1 MRASKKFCLTI
12 LVMALMNVTASIS
25 FAAEESSGSVVNT
38 PTNTNTASPA
48 QAGSGNS
55 LLTTIENLPSWFPKI
70 LGMQFNGV
78 YQNMPAFHSPY
89 QGQNSLTSSN
99 GEGHAFSH
107 TYGVYLGSQL
117 MPTLQAYMDFE
128 MFRGNGISDGNGL
141 AGYVNGDV
149 IRAGSAN
156 LPKDPYVAR
165 LYFRYFLPFS
175 SETEKVER
183 AMDQLPGEQPVS
195 RWEIKLGKLA
205 LADDFDQ
212 NRYANNNR
220 TQFQNFDF
228 LYNPAWDYAAD
239 TRGYSYG
246 FTTSLFKPQWRLAFG
261 LYMEAKTANGANF
274 DYFDTRELGYNLEL
288 TLKPN
293 DTGTVVRL
301 LSYFDEARMGSYD
314 AALALGRATST
325 APDISL
331 VDKPGGT
338 KYGFGLNFEQ
348 PLADEGE
355 TGIFGRLGWNDG
367 SHETWAYTE
376 ADQHGS
382 LGVQVNGVHWGRNED
397 CLGIA
402 YGVNGLST
410 PHKQYLEAGGS
421 GFMLGDGRLNYGYEQ
436 VLEAY
441 YRVQIGKY
449 LQVSPDFQFIQN
461 PGYNKDR
468 GPVEVFG
475 LRAHLSL

>member
-1 MRASKKFCLTI
+1 
-12 LVMALMNVTASIS
+12 
-25 FAAEESSGSVVNT
+25 
-38 PTNTNTASPA
+38 
-48 QAGSGNS
+48 
-55 LLTTIENLPSWFPKI
+55 
-70 LGMQFNGV
+70 
-78 YQNMPAFHSPY
+78 
-89 QGQNSLTSSN
+89 
-99 GEGHAFSH
+99 
-107 TYGVYLGSQL
+107 
-117 MPTLQAYMDFE
+117 
-128 MFRGNGISDGNGL
+128 
-141 AGYVNGDV
+141 
-149 IRAGSAN
+149 
-156 LPKDPYVAR
+156 
-165 LYFRYFLPFS
+165 
-175 SETEKVER
+175 
-183 AMDQLPGEQPVS
+183 
-195 RWEIKLGKLA
+195 
-205 LADDFDQ
+205 
-212 NRYANNNR
+212 
-220 TQFQNFDF
+220 
-228 LYNPAWDYAAD
+228 
-239 TRGYSYG
+239 
-246 FTTSLFKPQWRLAFG
+246 
-261 LYMEAKTANGANF
+261 
-274 DYFDTRELGYNLEL
+274 
-288 TLKPN
+288 
-293 DTGTVVRL
+293 
-301 LSYFDEARMGSYD
+301 MGSYD

-449 LQVSPDFQFIQN
+449 LQVSPGFSVHPEPRLQQ
-461 PGYNKDR
+461 GS
-468 GPVEVFG
+468 GSCEVYG
-475 LRAHLSL
+475 LRLHASF